1 MIMMNVS
8 LIAVGK
14 LKESYWR
21 DACAEYEKRLSAFCR
36 FRIVELPETR
46 LPERPS
52 QAQIDAAVA
61 DAQKNMPGAVTESD
75 EYKAVAAERDMLRA
89 LGGSEFASVKPKFR
103 EAVYKML
110 DHAPEAES
118 VENQLKTIAENYEEY
133 FTPTQPAEPAKSPQ
147 FGAGVEGSM
156 PTGKQERSFGAYW
169 SFGRPKGEK

>member
-1 MIMMNVS
+1 MALCKRN
-8 LIAVGK
+8 A
-14 LKESYWR
+14 LKETGFTDDQIDFLMTESNRALAADYMPKA
-21 DACAEYEKRLSAFCR
+21 DL
-36 FRIVELPETR
+36 
-46 LPERPS
+46 